1 MFKLSVLR
9 WAFIT
14 LMGAGSCGLQSAA
27 LAADEGLDF
36 LFRDEAE
43 ATQST
48 NTSEPSDGGTQET
61 KGESGDSNR
70 AGAATDS
77 APPGESGG
85 YEKVIAL
92 DKEEAPSEPPRRPK
106 SRLVEEIVV
115 TAQKREENLQDVPI
129 SVQAFSE
136 EKLDALGV
144 TNQQDLTKLVPSLNI
159 SSLGGFTTVFLR
171 GIGTD
176 AFLTADPS
184 VATYIDGVY
193 FPFALGLT
201 QDFGVLERIEVLK
214 GPQGTLFGRNA
225 TGGALNIITR
235 DPVLNEWDAQVNAT
249 VASYPDLHTK
259 AYLNVPIG
267 ESLAFSVSPIFATT
281 EHFIQNVSP
290 QQREPLVDD
299 VSQGV
304 RLKMRWAPFD
314 WMDATIAALD
324 LTTDAPSQVVIPSS
338 TNPTLLARALGARD
352 GGSYVPGS
360 DEANLDGCCRQF
372 ADNRVY
378 YGTAQFYAPGAD
390 IKLIGSYQDIDTG
403 SIFDYDGSE
412 QSIVTLVNPGFGA
425 KIRTAELQF
434 TSNEDTWGSD
444 WWKGIFGLYYF
455 DSSAGHLD
463 TGQDHLVVEVLNS
476 VFSLPN
482 DILQGL
488 NLPSV
493 FDLLGINDF
502 PFRRLFVSAVVDTV
516 SKSAFSQSTFTLTNW
531 LDLTLALR
539 YQVESRELVDSRL
552 GVLGANDQ
560 QITLLDRQTAFDQ
573 EGNEVGSFTEESTL
587 SPKIS
592 FELRPFGNDS
602 LVYLNYQEATKSGT
616 FNGVTTAR
624 ATFARPE
631 SASAWELG
639 FKGSFLQGTLQ
650 FNGALFDYELE
661 DLQVQFLAVLTGGSV
676 SFENAE
682 EAHIRGLDFDF
693 VWLIAPHLVDGLALA
708 GGAGWLETAE
718 YTSYPNARGYTND
731 TGIPTTNADF
741 SGNRIVKTPT
751 FSGNV
756 ALSKTWFLG
765 SGQLEVAGDVFF
777 TDAFFNEPSNR
788 AKTIQPAYELYG
800 ARIGYLYEPWNLR
813 ATLFGQNLTDK
824 YHTRGIQT
832 TDFGD
837 LTTIGV
843 PRTFGVRLAWQF

>member
-1 MFKLSVLR
+1 MLNTGRV
-9 WAFIT
+9 AF
-14 LMGAGSCGLQSAA
+14 AA
-27 LAADEGLDF
+27 LIMSGCLSFSASAQESDGDLDF
-36 LFRDEAE
+36 LLADETAQTNSEETADESQNRDQDAAE
-43 ATQST
+43 AAEQ
-48 NTSEPSDGGTQET
+48 TSS
-61 KGESGDSNR
+61 
-70 AGAATDS
+70 DS
-77 APPGESGG
+77 ANEEPLP
-85 YEKVIAL
+85 VITLDEEPRDPDAL
-92 DKEEAPSEPPRRPK
+92 RRPK
-106 SRLVEEIVV
+106 SRLVEEIIV
-115 TAQKREENLQDVPI
+115 TAQKREESLQDVPI

-136 EKLDALGV
+136 QKLDALGV

-184 VATYIDGVY
+184 VATYIDGIY

-235 DPVLNEWDAQVNAT
+235 DPVLSEWDAQFNAT

-259 AYLNVPIG
+259 AYINVPVG
-267 ESLAFSVSPIFATT
+267 ESFAFTISPIFATT
-281 EHFIQNVSP
+281 EHYIRNVNP

-299 VSQGV
+299 KSEGI
-304 RLKMRWAPFD
+304 RIKLRWAPFD

-338 TNPTLLARALGARD
+338 TNPTLLARALGARE
-352 GGSYVPGS
+352 GGAFVPGS

-378 YGTAQFYAPGAD
+378 YGTAEFFAPGMD

-434 TSNEDTWGSD
+434 ISNEDTWGSD
-444 WWKGIFGLYYF
+444 WFKGIFGLYYF

-463 TGQDHLVVEVLNS
+463 KGEDELVVEVLNS
-476 VFSLPN
+476 VFLAPERLLSGLGLPT
-482 DILQGL
+482 L
-488 NLPSV
+488 NE
-493 FDLLGINDF
+493 LLGIDDL
-502 PFRRLFVSAVVDTV
+502 PFRRLFVASIVETI
-516 SKSAFSQSTFTLTNW
+516 SQSVYSQATFTLTDW
-531 LDLTLALR
+531 LDLTMALR
-539 YQVESRELVDSRL
+539 YQVESRELIDSRL

-560 QITLLDRQTAFDQ
+560 QITVLDRQTAFDQ
-573 EGNEVGSFTEESTL
+573 EGNEVGPFSEESTL

-592 FELRPFGNDS
+592 IELRPFENDS
-602 LVYLNYQEATKSGT
+602 MIYLNYQEATKSGT
-616 FNGVTTAR
+616 YNGVTTGQ

-631 SASAWELG
+631 TAKAWELG
-639 FKGSFLQGTLQ
+639 YKGSFLQGTFQL
-650 FNGALFDYELE
+650 NGAVFDYDLE

-682 EAHIRGLDFDF
+682 EASIRGLDFDF
-693 VWLIAPHLVDGLALA
+693 VWLIAPHLVDGLALV

-718 YTSYPNARGYTND
+718 YTSYPNATGYTND
-731 TGIPTTNADF
+731 TGIPNTNADF

-751 FSGNV
+751 YSGNLG
-756 ALSKTWFLG
+756 LSKTWSLG
-765 SGQLEVAGDVFF
+765 RGELEVAGNVFF
-777 TDAFFNEPSNR
+777 TDEFFNEPSNR
-788 AKTIQPAYELYG
+788 EKTIQPGYELYG

-813 ATLFGQNLTDK
+813 ATLFGQNLTDQ

-843 PRTFGVRLAWQF
+843 PRTFGLRLAWQY